1 MTICVQKEMS
11 QHLHLSQRTN
21 RAKQG
26 LGLLWDP
33 LSSKP
38 AEDLIHRLCQ
48 CCEIASALPS
58 TGQLPPH
65 ECDPTVSWKKSS
77 DSFCLDTL
85 CQIFWGSAWALWALC
100 IQQTV
105 THCCT
110 GAINRGEQGFLPLNL
125 KLNLKDQCSLKSK
138 DSSTSTALHKSW
150 VD

>member
-1 MTICVQKEMS
+1 MS

-38 AEDLIHRLCQ
+38 AEDLVHWLCQ
-48 CCEIASALPS
+48 CWEIVSALPS

-65 ECDPTVSWKKSS
+65 KCDPTVSWKKSS

-85 CQIFWGSAWALWALC
+85 CQIFW
-100 IQQTV
+100 
-105 THCCT
+105 
-110 GAINRGEQGFLPLNL
+110 
-125 KLNLKDQCSLKSK
+125 
-138 DSSTSTALHKSW
+138 
-150 VD
+150 